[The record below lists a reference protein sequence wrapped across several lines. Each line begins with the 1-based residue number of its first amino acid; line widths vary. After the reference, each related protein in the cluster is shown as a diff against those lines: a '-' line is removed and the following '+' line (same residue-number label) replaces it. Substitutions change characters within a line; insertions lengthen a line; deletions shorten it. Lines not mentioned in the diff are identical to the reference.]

1 MTSTVRSLL
10 LLLGLALAATP
21 ACKKNEESA
30 PPTDIDDETDDDDAD
45 DDDDDADDDADAD
58 EEILSQT
65 LFEEQVQG
73 NMDDVLDCYVQ
84 ASSENAELAGKVIV
98 TFTVAADGSVETA
111 EIDESSSL
119 NDEGMN
125 SCLKGKFSG
134 WTFAKPPSGEPMT
147 LSFPFNL
154 APAS

>member
-30 PPTDIDDETDDDDAD
+30 PPTDIDDETDDDDDA
-45 DDDDDADDDADAD
+45 DDDDADDAEEA

-84 ASSENAELAGKVIV
+84 ASSENAELAGKVLV

-147 LSFPFNL
+147 LSFPFSL